1 MRNNRKTTETSSSQ
15 HHESTY
21 AFQAEKC
28 KTQDVLVGDPLK
40 TSSDLRPTPQ
50 EDVFPS
56 EGVIKLNDRFFINLN
71 NYHLNSSYNQIQG
84 HSHHLLE
91 ISYIKKGAGKYHIDN
106 TIYDIQ
112 QGDVFIINNIE
123 KHGIVV
129 NPNNE
134 MLNMVIHFEPRFIWS
149 VENNFFDS
157 RYLKIFYDRSSNF
170 QNKLD
175 RNNPATQHISSLL
188 LEIEAEFFNKLPEYE
203 LMVKVKLL
211 NLLVLLIR
219 HYNYVQDN
227 PKTSAKNRQELLHI
241 NKVIDYIDQNYKRNI
256 RLEELANL
264 VFMNPSYFSTFFK
277 KYNGISPTEYIA
289 RKRVYRAIEYLKS
302 TNKTVLDIAITCG
315 FNNTSSFNKVFR
327 KITGKTPSGYR

>member
-1 MRNNRKTTETSSSQ
+1 M
-15 HHESTY
+15 
-21 AFQAEKC
+21 
-28 KTQDVLVGDPLK
+28 
-40 TSSDLRPTPQ
+40 
-50 EDVFPS
+50 EDTHKYNMFPS
-56 EGVIKLNDRFFINLN
+56 ESIIKLNNRFLINFN
-71 NYHLNSSYNQIQG
+71 NYLLDSSYNQIEG

-91 ISYIKKGAGKYHIDN
+91 ISYVKKGTGKYHIDN
-106 TIYDIQ
+106 TIYDIS
-112 QGDVFIINNIE
+112 QGDIFIINNIE

-129 NPNNE
+129 NPHNE
-134 MLNMVIHFEPRFIWS
+134 MLNMVIHFEPRFIWY

-175 RNNPATQHISSLL
+175 RDNPATQHIKNLL
-188 LEIEAEFFNKLPEYE
+188 LEIEKEFSNKLPEYE

-219 HYNYVQDN
+219 HYNYVQDS
-227 PKTSAKNRQELLHI
+227 PESSAKNRQELLHI
-241 NKVIDYIDQNYKRNI
+241 NKVIDYIDQNYKQSI

-289 RKRVYRAIEYLKS
+289 RKRVYRAIEHLKS

-315 FNNTSSFNKVFR
+315 FNNTSSFNKVFK
-327 KITGKTPSGYR
+327 KITGKTPSDYR

>member
-1 MRNNRKTTETSSSQ
+1 
-15 HHESTY
+15 
-21 AFQAEKC
+21 
-28 KTQDVLVGDPLK
+28 
-40 TSSDLRPTPQ
+40 
-50 EDVFPS
+50 
-56 EGVIKLNDRFFINLN
+56 
-71 NYHLNSSYNQIQG
+71 
-84 HSHHLLE
+84 
-91 ISYIKKGAGKYHIDN
+91 
-106 TIYDIQ
+106 
-112 QGDVFIINNIE
+112 
-123 KHGIVV
+123 
-129 NPNNE
+129 
-134 MLNMVIHFEPRFIWS
+134 MVIHFEPRFIWS

-175 RNNPATQHISSLL
+175 RNNPATQHIRNLL
-188 LEIEAEFFNKLPEYE
+188 LEIEEEFSSKLPEYE

-219 HYNYVQDN
+219 HFNYVQDN
-227 PKTSAKNRQELLHI
+227 PETSSRNRQELLHI
-241 NKVIDYIDQNYKRNI
+241 NKVIDYIDQNYTQGI

-315 FNNTSSFNKVFR
+315 FNNTSSFNKVFK
-327 KITGKTPSGYR
+327 KITGKTPSDYR